1 MTTAQSEILIDPVA
15 ARWAHAL
22 YELASK
28 KGSLAEVR
36 KDMDLLAQAL
46 ESSKVSAFLG
56 HSSIPLEQK
65 EKLFSSLTQQ
75 LSKWTQNLVHMAFER
90 RREGLLLSLPAAFK
104 QREDELSG
112 TVQGVVECVRELGQT
127 EMSELEAS
135 LTKEFKKT
143 VKLTQRKNPEL
154 VGGVR
159 IFVGA
164 YMIDRSMQG
173 RMEDLR
179 RKLRTAPLVTQ

>member
-1 MTTAQSEILIDPVA
+1 MTTAQSETLIDPVA
-15 ARWAHAL
+15 SRWAHAL

-28 KGSLAEVR
+28 KGTLDEVR
-36 KDMDLLAQAL
+36 KDMVLLAQAV
-46 ESSKVSAFLG
+46 ESSRVSSFLV

-75 LSKWTQNLVHMAFER
+75 LSKWTQNLVHLAFER

-112 TVQGVVECVRELGQT
+112 TVQGVVESVRELGQT
-127 EMSELEAS
+127 EMSDLETS
-135 LTKEFKKT
+135 LTAQFKKT
-143 VKLTQRKNPEL
+143 VVLTQRKNPDL

-159 IFVGA
+159 IFVGT
-164 YMIDRSMQG
+164 YMIDRSFSG

-179 RKLRTAPLVTQ
+179 RKLRNAPLTSN

>member
-1 MTTAQSEILIDPVA
+1 MTTVQSEILIDPVA
-15 ARWAHAL
+15 SRWAHAL

-28 KGSLAEVR
+28 KGSLDEVR
-36 KDMDLLAQAL
+36 KDMDLLKQAL
-46 ESSKVSAFLG
+46 GSSRVSAFLG

-65 EKLFSSLTQQ
+65 EKLFSPLTQQ

-90 RREGLLLSLPAAFK
+90 RREGLLLSLPAAFQ

-127 EMSELEAS
+127 EMSDLEKS
-135 LTKEFKKT
+135 LTAEFKKT
-143 VKLTQRKNPEL
+143 VVLTQRKNPDL

-164 YMIDRSMQG
+164 YMIDRSLSG

-179 RKLRTAPLVTQ
+179 RKLRTAPLTTN